1 VRNLDI
7 AERITLTR
15 AIIFEIQ
22 TGAGQPGGPI
32 SVDGYSL
39 EDVNACVEV
48 MVSEGLLRAQPPGVV
63 YADHW
68 VAGSVTY
75 AGLEFVEAYRTDQNI
90 DAVLRRTAR
99 SRSVEDTFLE
109 VISVLVKALQIGG
122 P

>member
-1 VRNLDI
+1 MRNLTI

-32 SVDGYSL
+32 SVDGWSL

-48 MVSEGLLRAQPPGVV
+48 MVSEGLLRAQPPGLV
-63 YADHW
+63 YADRW

-75 AGLEFVEAYRTDQNI
+75 AGLEFVEAYWSDRNV
-90 DAVLRRTAR
+90 DAALRRSSR
-99 SRSVEDTFLE
+99 SRSVEDTFLD